1 MENAGRSIAEA
12 ERCGDD
18 ATRGAAYGVLAIACA
33 LSGAAQRGIECG
45 RRAVALLEKTKD
57 LWYLSYSYWALGL
70 CCSEIGA
77 FQEALGAER
86 RALEIG
92 REIGSLP
99 LESSALWVIGIIHSV
114 MGEWDL
120 GIAECREAVA
130 KAGDVLYRAINS
142 GFLGFAYVEAGDS
155 AAAIAV
161 LEEVIPLLRQ
171 FGLNAHAAW
180 FTSFLAEAYRLDG
193 RLERAEILAEDAR
206 RLATETRFDVA
217 VGWSQQSLGRTAA
230 ARGDVATARARFA
243 EALASFSATQSRYE
257 TARTYLDLAVMS
269 MRCGEREAACRHL
282 GAADVV
288 FEELD
293 VPRYR
298 ARVAALAAEW
308 GVGPTDNR

>member
-1 MENAGRSIAEA
+1 M
-12 ERCGDD
+12 
-18 ATRGAAYGVLAIACA
+18 
-33 LSGAAQRGIECG
+33 
-45 RRAVALLEKTKD
+45 
-57 LWYLSYSYWALGL
+57 
-70 CCSEIGA
+70 
-77 FQEALGAER
+77 
-86 RALEIG
+86 
-92 REIGSLP
+92 
-99 LESSALWVIGIIHSV
+99 
-114 MGEWDL
+114 
-120 GIAECREAVA
+120 
-130 KAGDVLYRAINS
+130 
-142 GFLGFAYVEAGDS
+142 
-155 AAAIAV
+155 
-161 LEEVIPLLRQ
+161 
-171 FGLNAHAAW
+171 
-180 FTSFLAEAYRLDG
+180 
-193 RLERAEILAEDAR
+193 
-206 RLATETRFDVA
+206 ATETRFDVA